1 MNTPVQDSE
10 LPNRGPRVTPAD
22 IEAAIAS
29 ETYFTAADGARGASV
44 GMPGAS
50 LLAEYATA
58 TGSPLSLLTI
68 CVLVLRNGFT
78 VLGQSACANPE
89 NFDAEIGKRI
99 ARQHAVAQLWPLL
112 GYALRE
118 KIANGDGS

>member
-1 MNTPVQDSE
+1 MNAPVQDSE

-29 ETYFTAADGARGASV
+29 EHCFTATDALVGLTRG
-44 GMPGAS
+44 P
-50 LLAEYATA
+50 EWQAT
-58 TGSPLSLLTI
+58 PKELDLLTI

-78 VLGQSACANPE
+78 VVGTSACASRE